1 MFISYSP
8 CNFLYLTHLTK
19 NVYFIL
25 SIQNYIYVHLKK
37 IIIMLIHGFSLCVCL
52 YTAVIN
58 SQALNVFVLSP
69 WYLHIEKSTQLAALP
84 WLPNFSEYLYCHSL
98 YLLLYLLIRLAK
110 EKEKKKGKKRVFHP
124 YFCDA

>member
-1 MFISYSP
+1 
-8 CNFLYLTHLTK
+8 
-19 NVYFIL
+19 
-25 SIQNYIYVHLKK
+25 
-37 IIIMLIHGFSLCVCL
+37 MLIHGFSLCVCL